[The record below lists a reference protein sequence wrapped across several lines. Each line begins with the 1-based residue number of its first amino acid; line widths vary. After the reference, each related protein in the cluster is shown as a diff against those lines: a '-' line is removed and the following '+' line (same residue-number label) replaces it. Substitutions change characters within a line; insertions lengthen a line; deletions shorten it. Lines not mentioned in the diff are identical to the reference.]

1 MTSIS
6 ERRPVRAAVLNTPG
20 HLDLETLWVDAPG
33 LHEIRIRPVSVG
45 LCHSDLHY
53 IDGTHR
59 THLPEVLGHEAAGVV
74 EQVGDQVTA
83 VKVGD
88 HVVTSLTMFCGRC
101 RYCVTGRMSLCSERA
116 ALRHRPRPSLVDSQ
130 GDAVGVMGG
139 IGAFA
144 ELAVMHE
151 NAAIAVPPTL
161 PMPVASLFGCAVLT
175 GVGAVTRAARVPVG
189 ATVAVVG
196 CGGIG
201 LAAVQ
206 GAVLSGA
213 SRILA
218 VDLSSTKLDAARSFG
233 ATDVLISDE
242 RTVDRSR
249 EVLPEGVDF
258 TFEAV
263 GRAETAELAFALLA
277 PGGTCT
283 VLGMVP
289 DETPIHVPPSEL
301 YFEEKKLQGAFIG
314 SSRFTTDIP
323 ELVRLYEQGRLHL
336 EEMITRR
343 YPLDAINDGFAALTS
358 TDALRIVLDVQSA

>member
-6 ERRPVRAAVLNTPG
+6 ERRPVRAAVLNDSG
-20 HLDLETLWVDAPG
+20 HLDLETVWVDSPG
-33 LHEIRIRPVSVG
+33 PREVRIRPLFVG

-53 IDGTHR
+53 IDGTHS
-59 THLPEVLGHEAAGVV
+59 TDLPEVLGHEAAGVV
-74 EQVGDQVTA
+74 EEVGGQVTA
-83 VKVGD
+83 VRVGD

-101 RYCVTGRMSLCSERA
+101 RNCVMGRPSLCSNRA
-116 ALRHRPRPSLVDSQ
+116 ALRERPRPSLVNSE
-130 GDAVGVMGG
+130 GNPVGVMGG

-151 NAAIAVPPTL
+151 NAVTTVPPSL

-189 ATVAVVG
+189 ATVAVIG

-206 GAVLSGA
+206 GAVLAGA
-213 SRILA
+213 SRIVA
-218 VDLSSTKLDAARSFG
+218 VDRSSTKLDAARLFG
-233 ATDVLISDE
+233 ATDTVLSDE
-242 RTVDRSR
+242 RVHQRV
-249 EVLPEGVDF
+249 EELLPDGLDF

-263 GRAETAELAFALLA
+263 GRAETAELAFALLS

-289 DETPIHVPPSEL
+289 DATPIRVLPSAL
-301 YFEEKKLQGAFIG
+301 YFHEKRLQGAFIG
-314 SSRFTTDIP
+314 SSRFTADIS
-323 ELVRLYEQGRLHL
+323 ELAALFDQGRLPVVK
-336 EEMITRR
+336 MITHTFN
-343 YPLDAINDGFAALTS
+343 LDDINAAFTTLAS
-358 TDALRIVLDVQSA
+358 GEALRVVLRMPGP

>member
-1 MTSIS
+1 MSIS

-20 HLDLETLWVDAPG
+20 HLDLETLWVDSPG
-33 LHEIRIRPVSVG
+33 PREIRVRPVAVG

-53 IDGTHR
+53 IDGTHT

-130 GDAVGVMGG
+130 GGAVGVMGG

-151 NAAIAVPPTL
+151 NAVTAVRPTL

-175 GVGAVTRAARVPVG
+175 GVGAVTRAAQVPVG

-206 GAVLSGA
+206 GAVLAGA
-213 SRILA
+213 SRIVA
-218 VDLSSTKLDAARSFG
+218 VDRSSTKRDAARSFG

-289 DETPIHVPPSEL
+289 DATPIHVPPSAL
-301 YFEEKKLQGAFIG
+301 YFHEKKLQGAFIG
-314 SSRFTTDIP
+314 SSRFTADIP
-323 ELVRLYEQGRLHL
+323 ALAQLYTQGRLAL
-336 EEMITRR
+336 DQMITHTFE
-343 YPLDAINDGFAALTS
+343 LDRINDAFTVLVSG
-358 TDALRIVLDVQSA
+358 DALRVVLRMPGA